1 MILEAIMLAVVAFAL
16 QYLSGSI
23 GMGYGTILAPL
34 LVIAG
39 FDVKE
44 VVPAVVISQLIGNT
58 LLSVLHHRWGNADFS
73 LGSKDSSAGLMLGA
87 AGGVGAF
94 VAAALVP
101 AIPEDFLKA
110 YMAAMM
116 GILGIA
122 VLVKSSRKV
131 TSRRGGLKG
140 LAILSTF
147 ASFNKGLT
155 GGGFGPLVTAGQVIL
170 GSDPKSAVAITS
182 FAELIAGV
190 VAACIYVYAGLISPA
205 LILPLTAGTI
215 ASAPMT
221 ALTVKKVSSKALR
234 TGIGYGMI
242 FLSAAVALKALMP

>member
-1 MILEAIMLAVVAFAL
+1 MILETIVLAVAAFAL
-16 QYLSGSI
+16 QYFSGSI

-44 VVPAVVISQLIGNT
+44 VVPAVVISQLLGNT

-73 LGSKDSSAGLMLGA
+73 WGSKDSLAGLMLGA

-94 VAAALVP
+94 TAAALIP
-101 AIPEDFLKA
+101 AVPEDFLKA

-116 GILGIA
+116 ASLGIA
-122 VLVKSSRKV
+122 VLVRSRRKA
-131 TSRRGGLKG
+131 SFKRGGLGK
-140 LAILSTF
+140 LAALSAF

-190 VAACIYVYAGLISPA
+190 VAACVYVYVGLTSLTI
-205 LILPLTAGTI
+205 ILPLTAGTI
-215 ASAPMT
+215 ASAPLT
-221 ALTVKKVSSKALR
+221 AFTVKKVSGKALSA
-234 TGIGYGMI
+234 GIGYGMI
-242 FLSAAVALKALMP
+242 FLSAAVTLKALMP